1 MFSVGDEWI
10 VSMDASHEIENTD
23 LLKLKYQISQ
33 TDTEF
38 QQNHI

>member
-1 MFSVGDEWI
+1 MFSVVHEWI

-23 LLKLKYQISQ
+23 LLKLKYYIGQ

-38 QQNHI
+38 QQNLI

>member
-1 MFSVGDEWI
+1 MFSVGDKWI
-10 VSMDASHEIENTD
+10 VSMDAFHEIEKTD